1 MSYADVGPV
10 RPEGHPTIYVRPA
23 DITAAEAMLGTLERK
38 MSRLTHEIPACC
50 MDQIL
55 VDMQEDV
62 VGVPPAWL
70 RLLRRV
76 ARLVICYRNA
86 VDDEEVP
93 PSP

>member
-1 MSYADVGPV
+1 
-10 RPEGHPTIYVRPA
+10 VRPA

-38 MSRLTHEIPACC
+38 MSRLTHEIPACR
-50 MDQIL
+50 MDQIP